1 MPVEVILKK
10 PIAGLGAE
18 SDIVKVKPG
27 FARNYL
33 LPRDLA
39 VPATR
44 ASKKQVESLQRLRA
58 EREAAELNAAQ
69 ELAGRLNKVTL
80 TFQMQT
86 AEGGGHKIF
95 GSVTAADIIERLAG
109 SGIELDK
116 KHIELG
122 RPLKELGEHSIS
134 VHLPQGVQA
143 KFSVVLTNPQAAAV
157 QEEAEESAGRKKK
170 GPARG
175 SKAKTE

>member
-10 PIAGLGAE
+10 PIVGLGAE

-27 FARNYL
+27 YARNFL

-39 VPATR
+39 VPATQ
-44 ASKKQVESLQRLRA
+44 ASKKQVEALKRLRA

-69 ELAGRLNKVTL
+69 ELAGRLSKVTL

-86 AEGGGHKIF
+86 ADEGATKVF
-95 GSVTAADIIERLAG
+95 GSVTTTDIIERLAAT
-109 SGIELDK
+109 GIVLDK
-116 KHIELG
+116 KHLDLG
-122 RPLKELGEHSIS
+122 RPLKELGEHSVQ

-143 KFSVVLTNPQAAAV
+143 KFTVVLANPQAAAA
-157 QEEAEESAGRKKK
+157 EAEEVPAKKKK
-170 GPARG
+170 GQTRSTK
-175 SKAKTE
+175 SKAE

>member
-27 FARNYL
+27 YARNFL

-44 ASKKQVESLQRLRA
+44 ASKKQVEALKKARA

-69 ELAGRLNKVTL
+69 EIATRLAKVTL
-80 TFQMQT
+80 TFQVQT
-86 AEGGGHKIF
+86 ADESGQKVF
-95 GSVTAADIIERLAG
+95 GSVTAADILERLANN
-109 SGIELDK
+109 GIQLEKKSLD
-116 KHIELG
+116 LA
-122 RPLKELGEHSIS
+122 RPLKEIGEHIVQ
-134 VHLPQGVQA
+134 VHLPQGIQA
-143 KFSVVLTNPQAAAV
+143 KFTVVLSNPQAAAEPA
-157 QEEAEESAGRKKK
+157 QEEATGKKKK

-175 SKAKTE
+175 AKTKAS